1 MFRGDPRKP
10 WIDIKSEKLLHRHLS
25 MVVLQ
30 EFLSERH
37 MSLDTVSAASFL
49 SDCLDD
55 FKNYLAS
62 YDINRDK
69 LLLPTGIAFH
79 YSMFED
85 ELKKSFDLL
94 KEKCEKHPELF
105 GVEEGA
111 RVYLKTPKH
120 PKKC

>member
-1 MFRGDPRKP
+1 
-10 WIDIKSEKLLHRHLS
+10 